1 MASKA
6 QEKISWPV
14 VIVCIIVAFIFF
26 GDFVLNYFGFKGVN
40 EVVKVVVDDIKGGSD
55 PKIVEPKP
63 KSKTVEVIPSTPN
76 SSENKKT
83 LNEQETKDLSP
94 TFDIVRVDPE
104 GSGLIAGVAAPGSTI
119 SLLIDGTPD
128 ISTLVPADG
137 QFVLMF
143 DLPQS
148 DEPTSLSLKEK
159 KADGTTIISS
169 ATVLINPLSKGKV
182 PIELDPPSV
191 VGEAV
196 AVVDSEDAVVATDEG
211 SVDSTIKV
219 GSGEVVALVDSEDA
233 VVATDEGS
241 VDSTV
246 KVGSGEA
253 LAVVDSEDAVVTITK
268 QEVVASSAG
277 NIGDNTIKKK
287 PTIVIV
293 DSTGTK
299 VVQSTPVPISPKG
312 DNVEN
317 VVIDTITY
325 DDKGDVAISGRG
337 SAGDFVRIYIDDKP
351 VLLTSIGVDG
361 SWVTPLTDIK
371 QGLYKLRAD
380 EVSKSGT
387 VLSRVE
393 TPFQRENVMIAA
405 KGASAITVQPGY
417 TLWAIA
423 REKYGS
429 GFQYVRVYQ
438 ANQDLIK
445 NPDLIYPGQVF
456 KLPEE

>member
-63 KSKTVEVIPSTPN
+63 KSKTVEVIPSTSN

-169 ATVLINPLSKGKV
+169 ATILINPSSKGKV
-182 PIELDPPSV
+182 PIALDPQTV

-211 SVDSTIKV
+211 SVDSTIKAD
-219 GSGEVVALVDSEDA
+219 SGEVVAL
-233 VVATDEGS
+233 
-241 VDSTV
+241 
-246 KVGSGEA
+246 
-253 LAVVDSEDAVVTITK
+253 VDSEDAVVTITK

-277 NIGDNTIKKK
+277 NIGNNTIKKK